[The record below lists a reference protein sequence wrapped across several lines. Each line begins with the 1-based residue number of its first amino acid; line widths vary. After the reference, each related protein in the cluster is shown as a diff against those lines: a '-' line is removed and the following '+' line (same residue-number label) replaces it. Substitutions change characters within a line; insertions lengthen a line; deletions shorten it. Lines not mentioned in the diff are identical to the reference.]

1 MSRIPQNLGD
11 LRLQI
16 KDSYLGD
23 QYHPTKLRGRLERE
37 RDACVLLFLTRT
49 DPTQTKAHCRTGN
62 TTETDI
68 IVDRVLEGTDEAN
81 WRASRL

>member
-1 MSRIPQNLGD
+1 MD
-11 LRLQI
+11 V
-16 KDSYLGD
+16 
-23 QYHPTKLRGRLERE
+23 RE

-49 DPTQTKAHCRTGN
+49 HPTQTKACCRTGFS
-62 TTETDI
+62 TEAKV